1 MFYRPKSFLEF
12 GIKNSK
18 CASLNFADLCPTIDI
33 YAIHSFQLDSLEK
46 IKPDIVGNE
55 IKKMGF
61 CGYLRFLTGDYG
73 TAIKRLIDSP
83 IGEFSIDIAVIND
96 IGDNVDYYKIF
107 NDVFSILSNGG
118 VIIFPESIADKI
130 SLEEI
135 KKVSSDINYFIS
147 ESEKT
152 TLIIKSKIKFEMIG
166 NWI

>member
-1 MFYRPKSFLEF
+1 
-12 GIKNSK
+12 
-18 CASLNFADLCPTIDI
+18 
-33 YAIHSFQLDSLEK
+33 
-46 IKPDIVGNE
+46 
-55 IKKMGF
+55 MGF

-107 NDVFSILSNGG
+107 NDVFSILSSGG
-118 VIIFPESIADKI
+118 VIIFSESIADKI

-152 TLIIKSKIKFEMIG
+152 TLIIKSKIKIRNDWQLDLNVNKESSFNNILPKLKYMIT
-166 NWI
+166 NPKAIFRF